1 MSHTTRSTIV
11 VRPPTDPASHI
22 SHADTPHP
30 FPTRSKVPG
39 MNVAARRPLNATA
52 LRSSLAPPWRHLE
65 VVDETGSTN
74 ADLVAR
80 AAAGED
86 VDGVVL
92 IAEHQTAGHGRM
104 GRTWSAAPRA
114 QLTLSVGVGA
124 ADVPPAVWGWLPLA
138 AGLAVVDAV
147 EAVGVQ
153 AALKWPN
160 DVLAGDGKLAG
171 ILSEVAGQT
180 IVVGIGLNVTL
191 RADEVGEPLV
201 TSLADLGI
209 VDPDRTRLA
218 AELLRRLG
226 ERVAGWRAK
235 GQRLMDEYRSRCTT
249 IGSPVRAVLPDGREV
264 VGTAIW
270 VDDQGRLR
278 IRTEGDLVA
287 VSAGDVMH
295 LRPNL

>member
-1 MSHTTRSTIV
+1 MDSDL
-11 VRPPTDPASHI
+11 RPPL
-22 SHADTPHP
+22 HA
-30 FPTRSKVPG
+30 
-39 MNVAARRPLNATA
+39 AA
-52 LRSSLAPPWRHLE
+52 LRNSLAPPWHHVE

-80 AAAGED
+80 ANAGED
-86 VDGVVL
+86 VDGLVL

-114 QLTLSVGVGA
+114 QLTLSAGVGA
-124 ADVPPAVWGWLPLA
+124 ADVPAANWGWLPLA

-147 EAVGVQ
+147 EALGVQ

-201 TSLADLGI
+201 TSLTDLG
-209 VDPDRTRLA
+209 VADSDRTALA
-218 AELLRRLG
+218 AELLRRFG
-226 ERVAGWRAK
+226 ERVTGWRA
-235 GQRLMDEYRSRCTT
+235 GDSRLMDEYRSRCTS
-249 IGSPVRAVLPDGREV
+249 IGSPVRAALPGGREI
-264 VGTAIW
+264 VGKGIW
-270 VDDQGRLR
+270 IDDRGRLR
-278 IRTEGDLVA
+278 IEAGEDVVA
-287 VSAGDVMH
+287 VSAGDVVH
-295 LRPNL
+295 

>member
-1 MSHTTRSTIV
+1 
-11 VRPPTDPASHI
+11 
-22 SHADTPHP
+22 
-30 FPTRSKVPG
+30 
-39 MNVAARRPLNATA
+39 MNPSARLPLNASA
-52 LRSSLAPPWRHLE
+52 LRGTLGPPWRHLE

-74 ADLVAR
+74 ADLIAR
-80 AAAGED
+80 ANAGED

-114 QLTLSVGVGA
+114 QLTLSAGVDA
-124 ADVPPAVWGWLPLA
+124 ADVPPAAWGWLPLA

-180 IVVGIGLNVTL
+180 IVVGLGLNVTL

-201 TSLADLGI
+201 TSLTDLG
-209 VDPDRTRLA
+209 VADPDRTALA
-218 AELLRRLG
+218 AELLRRFG
-226 ERVAGWRAK
+226 ERVTAWRA
-235 GQRLMDEYRSRCTT
+235 GDPRLMDEYRSRCTT
-249 IGSPVRAVLPDGREV
+249 IGSSVRAVLPGGREI
-264 VGTAIW
+264 VGKGIW
-270 VDDQGRLR
+270 IDDQGRLR
-278 IRTEGDLVA
+278 IETEDDVVA
-287 VSAGDVMH
+287 VSAGDVVH
-295 LRPNL
+295 LRRNL

>member
-1 MSHTTRSTIV
+1 
-11 VRPPTDPASHI
+11 
-22 SHADTPHP
+22 
-30 FPTRSKVPG
+30 
-39 MNVAARRPLNATA
+39 MNDRLRRPIDATSLRAA
-52 LRSSLAPPWRHLE
+52 LRPPWRHLE

-80 AAAGED
+80 ADAGEE

-124 ADVPPAVWGWLPLA
+124 ADVPAPVWGWLPLA

-147 EAVGVQ
+147 SALGVE

-191 RADEVGEPLV
+191 RADEVGEPGVSSLV
-201 TSLADLGI
+201 DLG
-209 VDPDRTRLA
+209 VADPDRTRLA

-226 ERVAGWRAK
+226 ERVSDWRASD
-235 GQRLMDEYRSRCTT
+235 QALMADYRSRCAT
-249 IGSPVRAVLPDGREV
+249 IGSSVRAVLPGGREI
-264 VGTAIW
+264 VGTALS

-278 IRTEGDLVA
+278 IESHAQDDVVV
-287 VSAGDVMH
+287 VSAGDVVH

>member
-1 MSHTTRSTIV
+1 
-11 VRPPTDPASHI
+11 
-22 SHADTPHP
+22 
-30 FPTRSKVPG
+30 

-52 LRSSLAPPWRHLE
+52 LRSSLALPWRHLE

-147 EAVGVQ
+147 AAMGVQ

-201 TSLADLGI
+201 TSLPDLGI
-209 VDPDRTRLA
+209 ADPDRTRLA

-226 ERVAGWRAK
+226 QRVAGWRAG

-249 IGSPVRAVLPDGREV
+249 IGSPVRAVLPGGREV

-278 IRTEGDLVA
+278 IKTESDLVA